1 MIDEGRLQDL
11 IELGRTKGRL
21 STEDLQEVMPVSAM
35 SVEDLA
41 TVILRLERAGIDI
54 DIDPDLLQP
63 QPGAARGRPVL
74 VQNIPDAALGTED
87 RPRASGALSSTPTQ
101 SSASPKASAGQPSRW
116 SLNVSASVLVAFGVL
131 MFIVLIAVWLL

>member
-1 MIDEGRLQDL
+1 MRIRPQRFTRSRQPRGLGRGGTAMIDEGRLQDL

-74 VQNIPDAALGTED
+74 VQNIPDAA
-87 RPRASGALSSTPTQ
+87 
-101 SSASPKASAGQPSRW
+101 
-116 SLNVSASVLVAFGVL
+116 
-131 MFIVLIAVWLL
+131 